1 MIIDMHRHMWSASER
16 YHELFEDIPGFTD
29 SVKQKLDWGTTTD
42 SIVKEMDESGVNLS
56 VVIVADFES
65 KFGPAP
71 FTIEE
76 ENLFVVNAFKKFPDR
91 IIPFYGIGYRLPN
104 GIRGFDKSRIN

>member
-16 YHELFEDIPGFTD
+16 YHEIFEDVPGFTD
-29 SVKQKLDWGTTTD
+29 SIKQELDWRITTD
-42 SIVKEMDESGVNLS
+42 SIVEEMDESEVNLS

-71 FTIEE
+71 FTIEK
-76 ENLFVVNAFKKFPDR
+76 ENLFVVKAFF
-91 IIPFYGIGYRLPN
+91 
-104 GIRGFDKSRIN
+104 